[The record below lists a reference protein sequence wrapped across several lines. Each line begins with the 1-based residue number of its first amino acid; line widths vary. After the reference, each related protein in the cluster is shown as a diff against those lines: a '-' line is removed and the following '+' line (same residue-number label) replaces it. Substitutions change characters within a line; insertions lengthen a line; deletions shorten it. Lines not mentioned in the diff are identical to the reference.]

1 MVITLYKQEI
11 LNDLRTKSHYE
22 VSNLILDAEARYRVE
37 AGAEKQED
45 ILRCIDEGHSRLLHR
60 CWRYL
65 SEVLVEEGDN
75 VLYSPQEY
83 RVSLVL
89 SERRAVGKEKPLSE
103 AMHTF
108 VVEYALSK
116 FYSDVSQQELS
127 NKHSVLA
134 MEAGDRID
142 NLLYTKLPP
151 RV

>member
-1 MVITLYKQEI
+1 MVITLYKQEL

-22 VSNLILDAEARYRVE
+22 VANIPDVEARYRAE
-37 AGAEKQED
+37 AGTEKMED
-45 ILRCIDEGHSRLLHR
+45 VLRCIEEGVSRLRHR

-65 SEVLVEEGDN
+65 SEELSGAADDA
-75 VLYSPQEY
+75 LFSPQEY
-83 RVSLVL
+83 RIGLTL
-89 SERRAVGKEKPLSE
+89 SERRAVGKEKPFTE

-116 FYSDVSQQELS
+116 FYSDVAQQELS

-151 RV
+151 RI